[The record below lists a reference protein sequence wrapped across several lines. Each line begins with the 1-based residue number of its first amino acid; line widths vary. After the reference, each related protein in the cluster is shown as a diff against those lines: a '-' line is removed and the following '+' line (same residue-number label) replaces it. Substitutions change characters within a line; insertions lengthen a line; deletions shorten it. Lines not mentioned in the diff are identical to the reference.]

1 MKWTNLY
8 PGGWL
13 TNQTR
18 PNAHARQRSGSA
30 RVKELSR
37 APSIAKSR
45 SNLLRRTRWLDGTHD
60 DPRKI
65 IKIMEQTLQTLL
77 HRATRPPLPRPHH
90 RSPAL
95 SSLIWSLS
103 SSSTHPHSFAL
114 SQQSSS
120 SSSSSASSLP
130 SSRSRLHTARPALP
144 TRTPHHA
151 TLGQTRSASTMRQ
164 PKQTFA
170 KREAKLAA
178 EEMDEEEQL
187 RQMQRVL
194 ANEDRVQIDMWASK
208 MDTLGSSLKFL
219 LNLLQIDIHNHS
231 YVTCFFAKKRR
242 PASGTSPSKRIA
254 LRMGFVLHRASSE
267 LPQKCCGV
275 SLSPLYRADCEV

>member
-1 MKWTNLY
+1 MGQFI
-8 PGGWL
+8 PRR
-13 TNQTR
+13 QADQSDASER
-18 PNAHARQRSGSA
+18 ARSA
-30 RVKELSR
+30 AVRVC
-37 APSIAKSR
+37 PSEGTFASFVNCKSR
-45 SNLLRRTRWLDGTHD
+45 SILLRRTRWLDGTHD

-65 IKIMEQTLQTLL
+65 NKIMEQTLQTLL
-77 HRATRPPLPRPHH
+77 HRVTRPPLPRPHH

-120 SSSSSASSLP
+120 SSSTSSLP
-130 SSRSRLHTARPALP
+130 SSRSRIHTTRPTLP
-144 TRTPHHA
+144 SRTPHHA
-151 TLGQTRSASTMRQ
+151 THGQTRSASTMRQ

-178 EEMDEEEQL
+178 EDMDEEEQL

-208 MDTLGSSLKFL
+208 MDTLGPSLQFL
-219 LNLLQIDIHNHS
+219 LNLLQMIFIIVHMLLVSCKEKTSSFRNQFLEA
-231 YVTCFFAKKRR
+231 YR
-242 PASGTSPSKRIA
+242 PSHGLRSLLNEFGTTSKMPWRKFLSSSSCCLRSIA
-254 LRMGFVLHRASSE
+254 V
-267 LPQKCCGV
+267 V
-275 SLSPLYRADCEV
+275 